1 MKSSGVTG
9 AVNTMTLAAGMA
21 ATGNVQ
27 PVQEFG
33 TFLNQ
38 KTSQGMT
45 DASDLLPNTSAGAT
59 VEKPQQS
66 YEKEMQESGYR
77 EITKADR
84 PDNVQK
90 AQELQEPYEELKNKV
105 TGAIAEELGI
115 SQEELLEIME
125 SLGIT
130 FESLLNGDGLKTL
143 MLEVSGGEDMSELL
157 FSDAFQSLSKEIG
170 TLVSDF
176 TAEADLTPEEWDQV
190 LAKLEE
196 MTDGQEV
203 AEQPA
208 DVNESVTVLETSE
221 GEELQEGFAAGEKQQ
236 EVAVNVP
243 KEETKPGQEV
253 QEEVTSKL
261 PVQEETEE
269 MASNTEHKDGETDLS
284 QEAKPGQGQEKKT
297 AFSHETPQSSQVTY
311 QQTQTTV
318 NAVGDTVV
326 QTVERTFVDVQ
337 DIMNQISQFTR
348 VTVEQA
354 QTSIEMQL
362 NPAHLGKIYLQVVS
376 KEGMVTAQLA
386 AQNEAVKQA
395 LETQAAALKETL
407 TQQGLK
413 VEAVEVTIASHEF
426 EQNLESQDR
435 RKEEENSRRE
445 KGSRR
450 FLTADQLNDLAGSL
464 SEEDSLAAKI
474 MLENGNS
481 MDMTA

>member
-1 MKSSGVTG
+1 MKSSGVAG
-9 AVNTMTLAAGMA
+9 AVNMLAPAKGMTAA
-21 ATGNVQ
+21 GNVQ

-33 TFLNQ
+33 ALLYQ
-38 KTSQGMT
+38 KTSQGMA
-45 DASDLLPNTSAGAT
+45 DASDLLPDTTTGA
-59 VEKPQQS
+59 VQKPQQS

-77 EITKADR
+77 EISKADQS
-84 PDNVQK
+84 DNAQK
-90 AQELQEPYEELKNKV
+90 VQELEEPYEELKDKV
-105 TGAIAEELGI
+105 TNAIAQELGI

-130 FESLLNGDGLKTL
+130 FESLLGGDGLKTL
-143 MLEVSGGEDMSELL
+143 MLEINGSEDMSELL
-157 FSDAFQSLSKEIG
+157 FSDTFQTLSKEIG
-170 TLVSDF
+170 ALVSDF
-176 TAEADLTPEEWDQV
+176 TAEADLTPEEWEQV

-196 MTDGQEV
+196 MNQGQEM
-203 AEQPA
+203 AEQPVEVDDSA
-208 DVNESVTVLETSE
+208 SIPVISE
-221 GEELQEGFAAGEKQQ
+221 EEASEVPVVEEKQQ
-236 EVAVNVP
+236 EVVTNVP
-243 KEETKPGQEV
+243 KEQTESESKV
-253 QEEVTSKL
+253 QEEATSKIS
-261 PVQEETEE
+261 VEEEPEE
-269 MASNTEHKDGETDLS
+269 AAPDTGNKDGKSELG
-284 QEAKPGQGQEKKT
+284 QEAKQGQGQEKKSV
-297 AFSHETPQSSQVTY
+297 FSNEAPQSSQVTY

-337 DIMNQISQFTR
+337 DIMNQITQFTR

-354 QTSIEMQL
+354 QSSIEMQL

-376 KEGMVTAQLA
+376 KEGVVTAQLA

-395 LETQAAALKETL
+395 LETQAVALKETL

-435 RKEEENSRRE
+435 RKGEENSRRE

-450 FLTADQLNDLAGSL
+450 FLTADQINDLAGSL